1 MKTVNIMVD
10 LSHLDGPY
18 GSQDYMR
25 PLPVQLTDD
34 EFEQLRNAQHD
45 WRQSESSVDT
55 EDFPVTDDEY
65 YLKLYVPDVFMKI
78 RKELEIQAANLW
90 GEEILSQLKAID
102 IYVPEIMGGII

>member
-1 MKTVNIMVD
+1 
-10 LSHLDGPY
+10 
-18 GSQDYMR
+18 MR

-65 YLKLYVPDVFMKI
+65 YLKLYVPDVLMKI